1 MIVDWHVHIWEPGV
15 LRERRRRDP
24 AVERHC
30 RRMEEIGERFTGRQ
44 IDLCDARVELLVE
57 EMARA
62 GVDKAVVHWMDG
74 VGFLDTPAD
83 YVYRA
88 VKRYPDKLI
97 PFVAVDPRQGK
108 IALDAFERHVHDGAA
123 RGLALVPFFGFYP
136 NDPDVCYP
144 FYEKACGLGVPV
156 SIHIGGITPSGMR
169 AKYGRP
175 LYLDDVAEDF
185 PDLVLV
191 AENIGAPWYD
201 ELYAVATAR
210 PNVYATL
217 AAIGG
222 ALAHTAPNLLWQELS
237 KIKMM
242 LGCDRV
248 LYASD
253 WPSIP
258 SMEELVAFLR
268 SAPFPDLF
276 GALGLPAPTPDDRQA
291 ILGANAARLLHLES
305 G

>member
-1 MIVDWHVHIWEPGV
+1 MIVDWHVHIWEPEA
-15 LRERRRRDP
+15 LTKRRRLDP

-44 IDLCDARVELLVE
+44 IDLCDARVEALLE

-62 GVDKAVVHWMDG
+62 GVDKAVVQWMEG
-74 VGFLDTPAD
+74 VGFLDTPAE

-88 VKRYPDKLI
+88 TKRYPDKLI
-97 PFVAVDPRQGK
+97 PFVTVDPRQGK
-108 IALDAFERHVHDGAA
+108 TALDAFERHVHNGGS
-123 RGLALVPFFGFYP
+123 RGLALVPLFGFYP
-136 NDPDVCYP
+136 NDSLCYP
-144 FYEKACGLGVPV
+144 FYEKACSLGVPV
-156 SIHIGGITPSGMR
+156 CIHVGGITPGIMR

-185 PDLVLV
+185 PELVLV

-210 PNVYATL
+210 PNVYVSL
-217 AAIGG
+217 AAVGG
-222 ALAHTAPNLLWQELS
+222 GLAHTAPNVLWQELS

-253 WPSIP
+253 WPSVP
-258 SMEELVAFLR
+258 NMEELVGFLR

-276 GALGLPAPTPDDRQA
+276 GALGLPALTADDREA
-291 ILGANAARLLHLES
+291 ILGRNAARLLHLGS